1 MKNIIDIK
9 QYKKLQR
16 LLLGSDEDKTLAIN
30 IIDQSDIEKSFLTI
44 LCLMSQYRNKV
55 YAFGS
60 ELGRC
65 KNLVKYILKLSGSS
79 SHNQYI
85 VDLDLH
91 WVMKIYK
98 LHRELHHMTEST
110 QDNKFILS
118 EYQTFEHNPV
128 YAFKAQ
134 LNPKKKI

>member
-9 QYKKLQR
+9 QYRKLQK
-16 LLLGSDEDKTLAIN
+16 LLLGSEEDKTLAIT

-44 LCLMSQYRNKV
+44 LCLMSQCRNKV

-65 KNLVKYILKLSGSS
+65 NNLIKYILKLSSS
-79 SHNQYI
+79 TSHNQYT

-91 WVMKIYK
+91 WIMKIYK
-98 LHRELHHMTEST
+98 IHRDVHHINESK

-118 EYQTFEHNPV
+118 EYQTFEYNPV
-128 YAFKAQ
+128 YSFKAQ
-134 LNPKKKI
+134 LNPKKKT

>member
-9 QYKKLQR
+9 QYKKLQK
-16 LLLGSDEDKTLAIN
+16 LLLGSDEDKTLALN
-30 IIDQSDIEKSFLTI
+30 IINQSDIQKSFLTI

-55 YAFGS
+55 YAYGS
-60 ELGRC
+60 ELGKC
-65 KNLVKYILKLSGSS
+65 ENLVDYLFKLNKQE
-79 SHNQYI
+79 HNYYT

-98 LHRELHHMTEST
+98 MHREVHHIPEST
-110 QDNKFILS
+110 QDNKFILN

-128 YAFKAQ
+128 FTFKAQ